1 MNVQLIVMLL
11 ACFLLT
17 SCDKKEDE
25 PYNPWPV
32 WILDV
37 HAKSGLTG
45 TPLESCIRIV
55 WRYSDAT
62 DNSTSQCYSSAPNYA
77 RAWESIDEIVT
88 IVYHVECDG
97 YFSTEEFSVTFD
109 PELAYTRPGAPGDE
123 VIEDVTVSMY
133 PD

>member
-1 MNVQLIVMLL
+1 MSLKPIVMLL

-17 SCDKKEDE
+17 SCGKKSTE

-37 HAKSGLTG
+37 HANSGLTH
-45 TPLESCIRIV
+45 TPVESCIRIV
-55 WRYSDAT
+55 WRYSTET
-62 DNSTSQCYSSAPNYA
+62 DNSTSQCYSNVPNYA

-88 IVYHVECDG
+88 IFYHVECDG
-97 YFSTEEFSVTFD
+97 YFTTGESSVTFD